1 MTTANI
7 LTRAKYYENVKSGMT
22 EQQALE
28 AADEF
33 AASVMADRSKGAL
46 PTVFNQKNPL
56 TKAFT
61 MFQTEVANQY
71 GYLFEDLPRELKEK
85 GIGALALALFKYMVA
100 SFIYNE
106 IYEKIVGR
114 RAAFDPIGMLIE
126 SIGDFTNEDM
136 TKAQASVNLAKNVA
150 EQVPFVGGV
159 IGGGRVPIKS
169 ALPDVPQVFKDVVGL
184 ASGEKDTRKGLSSL
198 GKEFSKP
205 LTYVLPPVGGG
216 QAKKVI
222 EGVAALRKGG
232 SYSIDSQGRDVLQY
246 PVGNKPTDIAKTVI
260 FGKSSSPYSDDWVR
274 SGFKGLSAKDT
285 EEYKR
290 SLTKEFR
297 PKKHM
302 TTLWHKREKMLKNK
316 NIKGV

>member
-46 PTVFNQKNPL
+46 PTVFNQKHPL

-71 GYLFEDLPRELKEK
+71 GYLFEDLPRDLKEK

-114 RAAFDPIGMLIE
+114 RVAFDLIGSLL
-126 SIGDFTNEDM
+126 
-136 TKAQASVNLAKNVA
+136 KA
-150 EQVPFVGGV
+150 
-159 IGGGRVPIKS
+159 
-169 ALPDVPQVFKDVVGL
+169 
-184 ASGEKDTRKGLSSL
+184 
-198 GKEFSKP
+198 
-205 LTYVLPPVGGG
+205 
-216 QAKKVI
+216 
-222 EGVAALRKGG
+222 
-232 SYSIDSQGRDVLQY
+232 
-246 PVGNKPTDIAKTVI
+246 
-260 FGKSSSPYSDDWVR
+260 
-274 SGFKGLSAKDT
+274 
-285 EEYKR
+285 
-290 SLTKEFR
+290 
-297 PKKHM
+297 
-302 TTLWHKREKMLKNK
+302 
-316 NIKGV
+316 